1 MKACE
6 ENLFTDY
13 ICSWA
18 ITPGPA
24 AVAGAPGRP
33 PALSGSRQYLIL
45 CTRRLSLFLN
55 FLVQPL
61 HTTLVGSEWTF
72 LMCMQTRFLAQPI
85 DLLVELGKYP
95 HNPHWQVSSPSC
107 VLTKRKAKWSLGPG
121 APWGSPPWPAKM
133 PKNQNVNKNAKIEIN
148 KHRAHQTIQQPI
160 LKFQELYIQLIKLYT
175 KEFIQNI
182 IKIIN

>member
-1 MKACE
+1 MLLSGSALNAGFKEFKKQLFTSYLGLYVAALWIGLNHDLFFFKSVQGRDVTQLPLKPRPPAQKGRQIIAYLFACLFVSSGVQTKMAVLHAHMKACA

-61 HTTLVGSEWTF
+61 HTTLVGSE
-72 LMCMQTRFLAQPI
+72 
-85 DLLVELGKYP
+85 
-95 HNPHWQVSSPSC
+95 
-107 VLTKRKAKWSLGPG
+107 
-121 APWGSPPWPAKM
+121 
-133 PKNQNVNKNAKIEIN
+133 
-148 KHRAHQTIQQPI
+148 
-160 LKFQELYIQLIKLYT
+160 
-175 KEFIQNI
+175 
-182 IKIIN
+182 